1 MNEPIIP
8 ERLRKQQNKR
18 KSSGSKKQLSLMIF
32 TIVAIGL
39 IAYGAYY
46 FFMPKQESFV
56 LNFYTYAP
64 VGTQDFLETLSVKG
78 TIIPKQV
85 VLIEPKI
92 AGTIEE
98 VFVVEGQDVE
108 EGQPLMR
115 LYSAEA
121 VSERN

>member
-1 MNEPIIP
+1 MNEPIVP
-8 ERLRKQQNKR
+8 ERLRKQQKKR
-18 KSSGSKKQLSLMIF
+18 KSSGSKKQLSLIIF
-32 TIVAIGL
+32 TVVAIGL
-39 IAYGAYY
+39 IAYGAYH

-64 VGTQDFLETLSVKG
+64 VGTQDFLETLSVRG

-98 VFVVEGQDVE
+98 VLVQEGKRAA
-108 EGQPLMR
+108 PLA
-115 LYSAEA
+115 L
-121 VSERN
+121 VL